1 MEDTSRNC
9 FVVYVRDETKSLH
22 RPETVERAVATC
34 SDANEIAQIRQ
45 RYRRSGVRCIVRSIC
60 ETGGSD

>member
-9 FVVYVRDETKSLH
+9 FVVYVRDETKSLN

-34 SDANEIAQIRQ
+34 SDATEAAQIRQ
-45 RYRRSGVRCIVRSIC
+45 RFRRPGVRCIVRCIV
-60 ETGGSD
+60 ETGGGD